1 MERRKRVI
9 VVDIQAMVAGD
20 NKDSVSKIR
29 IVIFSEEMPESI
41 ISVQESHK
49 MARKL
54 LIIRF
59 YIWRKERNQFL
70 NLTAI
75 FLLSLY
81 IIKSQIVIML
91 RNGDKQAK

>member
-59 YIWRKERNQFL
+59 YIWRKVRNQFL

-91 RNGDKQAK
+91 RNGNKQAK

>member
-59 YIWRKERNQFL
+59 YIWWKVRNQFL

-81 IIKSQIVIML
+81 IIKYQIVIML
-91 RNGDKQAK
+91 RNGNKQAK